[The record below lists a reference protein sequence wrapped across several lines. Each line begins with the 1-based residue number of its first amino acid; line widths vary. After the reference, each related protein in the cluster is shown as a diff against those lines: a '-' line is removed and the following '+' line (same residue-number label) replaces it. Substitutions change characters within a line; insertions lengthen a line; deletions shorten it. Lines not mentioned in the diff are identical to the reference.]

1 MENKS
6 MKGVSCKLSQ
16 PRDKFHMMI
25 STYTKGY
32 PRSFQGKSQSDKKE
46 GMWKI
51 NVQDSMYGIVLYD
64 DGICYVLYEIS
75 C

>member
-25 STYTKGY
+25 SMYMKGY
-32 PRSFQGKSQSDKKE
+32 PGSRHDKSQSDKKE
-46 GMWKI
+46 GM
-51 NVQDSMYGIVLYD
+51 
-64 DGICYVLYEIS
+64 
-75 C
+75 